1 MDISDIGDLCVS
13 RHLASD
19 SLGQELLCDREEGE
33 VSRPN
38 VVVIGA
44 GMAGLTAAHQLQS
57 KCNVVVVDKGRGVG
71 GRLATRRIGD
81 ATLDHGAQ
89 FMTTHTAEFADVM
102 AQLAEAGVATE
113 WFHGRIGPNGAHDS
127 DGHPRYR
134 GAVSMNAVA
143 KQLAI
148 GIDVRTASLVKSVLT
163 ENDVWHVNMEDGTT
177 IVADAVIA
185 TAPVP
190 QTLALLAN
198 GGVALAT
205 DDEAA
210 LLAITYDPCLALM
223 AVLDGPSGLAEPG
236 AVDPDDGPID
246 WMADNAIKGI
256 SAVPAVT
263 IHATA
268 EFSQANWDASNDAIA
283 EQLLVAAELAS
294 NVQMDSLQIQRWLY
308 ARPSVEHPERFLQL
322 SGLPPIVC
330 AGDAFGGAKVEG
342 AALSGVAA
350 ANAITKA
357 LGIAD

>member
-1 MDISDIGDLCVS
+1 M
-13 RHLASD
+13 
-19 SLGQELLCDREEGE
+19 
-33 VSRPN
+33 SRPN
-38 VVVIGA
+38 VVIIGA
-44 GMAGLTAAHQLQS
+44 GMAGLAAAHQLQS

-102 AQLAEAGVATE
+102 AQFAEAGVATE
-113 WFHGRIGPNGAHDS
+113 WFHGRIGPTGAHDS

-134 GAVSMNAVA
+134 GVVSMNAVA
-143 KQLAI
+143 KQLAT

-163 ENDVWHVNMEDGTT
+163 GNDVWHVNMEDGTA
-177 IVADAVIA
+177 IIADAVIA

-198 GGVALAT
+198 GGVALAAE
-205 DDEAA
+205 DEAA

-223 AVLDGPSGLAEPG
+223 AVLDGPSGLVEPG

-294 NVQMDSLQIQRWLY
+294 NAQMDSLQIQRWLY

-322 SGLPPIVC
+322 GGLPPFVC

-342 AALSGVAA
+342 AALSGAAA
-350 ANAITKA
+350 ANAIIEA
-357 LGIAD
+357 LGIAG

>member
-1 MDISDIGDLCVS
+1 M
-13 RHLASD
+13 
-19 SLGQELLCDREEGE
+19 
-33 VSRPN
+33 SRPN
-38 VVVIGA
+38 VVIIGA
-44 GMAGLTAAHQLQS
+44 GMAGLTAARQLQS

-102 AQLAEAGVATE
+102 AQFAEAGVATE
-113 WFHGRIGPNGAHDS
+113 WFHGRIGPTGAHDS

-134 GAVSMNAVA
+134 GVVSMNAVA
-143 KQLAI
+143 KQLAT

-163 ENDVWHVNMEDGTT
+163 GNDVWHVNMEDGTA

-190 QTLALLAN
+190 QTLGLLAN
-198 GGVALAT
+198 GGVALAAE
-205 DDEAA
+205 DEAA
-210 LLAITYDPCLALM
+210 LQAITYDSCLALM
-223 AVLDGPSGLAEPG
+223 AVLDGPSGLVEPG

-294 NVQMDSLQIQRWLY
+294 NAQMDSLQIQRWLY

-322 SGLPPIVC
+322 GGLPPFVC

-342 AALSGVAA
+342 AALSGAAA
-350 ANAITKA
+350 ANAIIEA
-357 LGIAD
+357 LGIAG

>member
-1 MDISDIGDLCVS
+1 M
-13 RHLASD
+13 
-19 SLGQELLCDREEGE
+19 
-33 VSRPN
+33 SRPN
-38 VVVIGA
+38 VVIIGA
-44 GMAGLTAAHQLQS
+44 GMAGLTAARQLQS

-102 AQLAEAGVATE
+102 AQFAEEGVAME
-113 WFHGRIGPNGAHDS
+113 WFHGRIGPTGAHDS

-134 GAVSMNAVA
+134 GVVSMNAVA
-143 KQLAI
+143 KQLAT
-148 GIDVRTASLVKSVLT
+148 GIDVRTASLVKSVLVG
-163 ENDVWHVNMEDGTT
+163 NDVWHVNMEDGTA
-177 IVADAVIA
+177 IGADAVIA

-198 GGVALAT
+198 GGVALAAE
-205 DDEAA
+205 DEAA
-210 LLAITYDPCLALM
+210 LQAITYDPCLALM
-223 AVLDGPSGLAEPG
+223 AVLDGPSGLVEPG

-294 NVQMDSLQIQRWLY
+294 NAQMDSLQIQRWLY
-308 ARPSVEHPERFLQL
+308 ARPSVEHPERFLQI
-322 SGLPPIVC
+322 SGLPPFVC

-342 AALSGVAA
+342 AALSGAAA
-350 ANAITKA
+350 ANAIIEA
-357 LGIAD
+357 LGIVG

>member
-1 MDISDIGDLCVS
+1 M
-13 RHLASD
+13 
-19 SLGQELLCDREEGE
+19 
-33 VSRPN
+33 SRPN
-38 VVVIGA
+38 VVIIGA
-44 GMAGLTAAHQLQS
+44 GMAGLTAARQLQS

-102 AQLAEAGVATE
+102 AQFAEAGVAME
-113 WFHGRIGPNGAHDS
+113 WFHGRIGPTGAHDS

-134 GAVSMNAVA
+134 GVVSMNAVA
-143 KQLAI
+143 KQLAT
-148 GIDVRTASLVKSVLT
+148 GIDVRTASLVKSVLVG
-163 ENDVWHVNMEDGTT
+163 NDVWHVNMEDGTA
-177 IVADAVIA
+177 IGADAVIA

-198 GGVALAT
+198 GGVALAAE
-205 DDEAA
+205 DEAA
-210 LLAITYDPCLALM
+210 LQAITYDPCLALM
-223 AVLDGPSGLAEPG
+223 AVLDGPSGLVEPG

-294 NVQMDSLQIQRWLY
+294 NAQMDSLQIQRWLY

-322 SGLPPIVC
+322 GGLPPFVC

-342 AALSGVAA
+342 AALSGAAA
-350 ANAITKA
+350 ANAIIEA
-357 LGIAD
+357 LGIVG